1 MSRDRDGDPTTDGGT
16 PDAPGATTYEGTILV
31 GRDFEA
37 VEGRL
42 VVEGGTVAAIEEAT
56 VASDDVLCPAFVNAH
71 THIGDSVAKEAGRGL
86 DLDELVAPPDGLK
99 HRILRNTSTEEK
111 VSAMRRSLRYMHA
124 TGTTAHVEFREGG
137 VTGVEAIEA
146 AVDGLPI
153 ESAVLGRETVDAM
166 EHPFAAG
173 FGASGARDADFDAER
188 NATRRAGKLFGI
200 HAGERD
206 SLDVDAAM
214 DLDPDHL
221 VHMVHPEETHLSRLA
236 DAQWPVVV
244 CPRSNLV
251 TGVGVAP
258 LRDLL
263 DRTTVALGT
272 DNVMLNSP
280 SMFREMEFAAK
291 LTDASAVEVLRMATV
306 NGAAVAGLDCGV
318 IEEGRPARLL
328 VLDGDTDNLAGVRDP
343 VRAVVRRA
351 GEGDVKAVVP

>member
-1 MSRDRDGDPTTDGGT
+1 MSGAEAGGDAET
-16 PDAPGATTYEGTILV
+16 ATYEGTILV

-42 VVEGGTVAAIEEAT
+42 VVEDGTIAAVEET
-56 VASDDVLCPAFVNAH
+56 SVASDDIVCPAFVNAH
-71 THIGDSVAKEAGRGL
+71 THLGDSVAKEAGRGL

-99 HRILRNTSTEEK
+99 HRILRSTDTDEK
-111 VSAMRRSLRYMHA
+111 VAAMRRSLQYMHA

-137 VTGVEAIEA
+137 VDGVEAIEA
-146 AVDGLPI
+146 AVDELAI
-153 ESAVLGRETVDAM
+153 ESVVLGRETVDAM

-173 FGASGARDADFDAER
+173 FGASGARDADFEAER

-206 SLDVDAAM
+206 PLDIDAAM

-221 VHMVHPEETHLSRLA
+221 VHMVHPEETHLDRLA
-236 DAQWPVVV
+236 DAEWPVVV

-258 LRDLL
+258 LRKLL

-280 SMFREMEFAAK
+280 SMFREMAFAAK

-318 IEEGRPARLL
+318 LAEGRPARLL

-351 GEGDVKAVVP
+351 GEGDVKTVVP